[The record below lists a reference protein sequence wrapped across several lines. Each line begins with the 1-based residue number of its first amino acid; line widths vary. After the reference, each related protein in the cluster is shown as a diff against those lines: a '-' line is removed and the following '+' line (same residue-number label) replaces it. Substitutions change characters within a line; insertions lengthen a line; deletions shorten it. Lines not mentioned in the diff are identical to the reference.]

1 MKKVQGVDKDYVND
15 FLKILNF
22 PSHIMLRDTLIQ
34 NENYH
39 FQSYSRNRK
48 NMINLLIEIA
58 DILYRKYNLELGR
71 EYYQLIADFY
81 KDETFYGEAI
91 LSLSQMDKERD
102 RVLEY
107 VEFEKQ
113 KFLELD
119 KLKPRNGSEVISAV
133 ESLPQPMDI
142 EYEIIIKSNQL
153 DSTKINK
160 KFNVKYKN
168 EFMSYDEEV
177 NAKIGFLDTVKI
189 FNTLFQIV
197 KFLKTKIRLLQ

>member
-1 MKKVQGVDKDYVND
+1 MNYIQNITEILPNDSLISQIKEIEKKVQGKDKDYVND
-15 FLKILNF
+15 FLKIFNF

-48 NMINLLIEIA
+48 NMINLLIEVA

-81 KDETFYGEAI
+81 KDETFYGEAM
-91 LSLSQMDKERD
+91 LSLSQLDKERD

-119 KLKPRNGSEVISAV
+119 KLKPRNGSEVINAV

-142 EYEIIIKSNQL
+142 DYEIIIKSNQL

-168 EFMSYDEEV
+168 EF
-177 NAKIGFLDTVKI
+177 TVI
-189 FNTLFQIV
+189 
-197 KFLKTKIRLLQ
+197 